1 MNPSPDRSKECLPP
15 KKRDSRQGS
24 SDQPAPED
32 DFKPPAPFRSRRQ
45 HHSTEGHR
53 ESGDLLPPPPPT
65 LPPLPLSLPWQ
76 VSYTPSGH
84 PSYLPVQV
92 GERRGSASASWR
104 EALCGRGVDRGLEH
118 TVAHHSRW
126 LSTDIP
132 PISVQPLISVPMFKS
147 VYAGESREMWS
158 YSPGRRDYS
167 SSLFSPHLFPQP
179 TVYPH
184 DTLPDSRLRYQGRWP
199 NGVEGTDSGSGP
211 SRRMPSC
218 DDRGNDNVARLD
230 GPHAN
235 GRRRQENTTRQT
247 TGRGLLPRE
256 STSAHSLPW
265 DRDPRG
271 TPKTP
276 IPPSPDLK
284 TGRAVTSQD
293 HFGGSASQ
301 AGAQIYYAVGSL
313 CQSAHHNSQKYPQ
326 LSPSVSCSP
335 RKSHHFLQSQHNS
348 HGLETEWDP
357 SAGSYH
363 PPVAVLTGPDP
374 PPSAV
379 LPHFAKGSLI
389 ELAGGHLKRV
399 EELKTEDFVRSA
411 DTLPEFHLS
420 TCTILLI
427 SPGPTYGFN
436 HLQVLLTDRNTQE
449 LLTVLAEYPFFVRD
463 RGWSSCSPQRSAQ
476 LYGLQ
481 CRQLSTGDV
490 CLALTPTPASP
501 HSGSQVQRPHIR
513 SEDVVELAE
522 RMPHAPAPPSPPA
535 VQPSPSSLLSERPRA
550 RKRRWSAPE
559 LQPGIKT
566 STHLPQGS
574 KHERQQ

>member
-15 KKRDSRQGS
+15 KKRESRQGS

-53 ESGDLLPPPPPT
+53 ESVDLLPPPPPM

-76 VSYTPSGH
+76 VSYTPSMH
-84 PSYLPVQV
+84 HSYLPVQV
-92 GERRGSASASWR
+92 GERRGSSSTPWR
-104 EALCGRGVDRGLEH
+104 ETLCGRGIDGGLEH
-118 TVAHHSRW
+118 SIPQHSRW
-126 LSTDIP
+126 LSSDIP
-132 PISVQPLISVPMFKS
+132 PISVQPLISVPTFKS
-147 VYAGESREMWS
+147 VYTAEPREMWS
-158 YSPGRRDYS
+158 YGHSRRDYS
-167 SSLFSPHLFPQP
+167 SSLFSPHHLFQQP

-184 DTLPDSRLRYQGRWP
+184 DTLPDSRLRYQGRRP
-199 NGVEGTDSGSGP
+199 NGVDSPDSRSGP

-218 DDRGNDNVARLD
+218 NDCGNDSVTRLD

-235 GRRRQENTTRQT
+235 GRRRQENTRQT
-247 TGRGLLPRE
+247 LGRGLLPRE
-256 STSAHSLPW
+256 NTSSHSSSW
-265 DRDPRG
+265 DRDCRG
-271 TPKTP
+271 TPKAP
-276 IPPSPDLK
+276 MPPSSDTK
-284 TGRAVTSQD
+284 TGKAITSQD
-293 HFGGSASQ
+293 HFGVSASQ
-301 AGAQIYYAVGSL
+301 AGAQIYYALGSL
-313 CQSAHHNSQKYPQ
+313 CPSAHHNPQAYPQ
-326 LSPSVSCSP
+326 MSPSVSCSP
-335 RKSHHFLQSQHNS
+335 RNSQFAPQSQQNS
-348 HGLETEWDP
+348 HGVETEWDP
-357 SAGSYH
+357 SAGSYR

-399 EELKTEDFVRSA
+399 EELKTEDFLRSA

-490 CLALTPTPASP
+490 CLALTPTPAS
-501 HSGSQVQRPHIR
+501 SGQVQRSPCG
-513 SEDVVELAE
+513 E
-522 RMPHAPAPPSPPA
+522 MPPPPAPAPEIQPAEPP
-535 VQPSPSSLLSERPRA
+535 RT

-559 LQPGIKT
+559 LEPGSKT

-574 KHERQQ
+574 KLERRE

>member
-1 MNPSPDRSKECLPP
+1 MNPSPDRSQECLPP

-24 SDQPAPED
+24 SDQPAPDD

-45 HHSTEGHR
+45 YYSTEGHR

-76 VSYTPSGH
+76 VSYAPSVH

-104 EALCGRGVDRGLEH
+104 EALCGRGVDGGLEH
-118 TVAHHSRW
+118 SVAHHSRW
-126 LSTDIP
+126 LSSDIP

-147 VYAGESREMWS
+147 LYAGESREMWS
-158 YSPGRRDYS
+158 YGPSRR
-167 SSLFSPHLFPQP
+167 LFSPHLFQQP

-184 DTLPDSRLRYQGRWP
+184 DTLPDGRLRYQVRRP
-199 NGVEGTDSGSGP
+199 NGVEGTGP

-218 DDRGNDNVARLD
+218 DDRGNDNVTRLD
-230 GPHAN
+230 SPHAN

-247 TGRGLLPRE
+247 TGRGLLPQE
-256 STSAHSLPW
+256 STHSSPW

-271 TPKTP
+271 TLKTP
-276 IPPSPDLK
+276 IPPSPDAR
-284 TGRAVTSQD
+284 TGRGVTSQD
-293 HFGGSASQ
+293 HFSGS

-313 CQSAHHNSQKYPQ
+313 CQSAQHNSQKHPQ
-326 LSPSVSCSP
+326 LSPSASCSP
-335 RKSHHFLQSQHNS
+335 RKSQHFQHNS
-348 HGLETEWDP
+348 HGVETEWDP

-436 HLQVLLTDRNTQE
+436 HLQVLLTDRNTQVSLARE
-449 LLTVLAEYPFFVRD
+449 ACTEIKIYCKLKVNLLKCILLM
-463 RGWSSCSPQRSAQ
+463 
-476 LYGLQ
+476 LYY
-481 CRQLSTGDV
+481 T
-490 CLALTPTPASP
+490 
-501 HSGSQVQRPHIR
+501 
-513 SEDVVELAE
+513 
-522 RMPHAPAPPSPPA
+522 
-535 VQPSPSSLLSERPRA
+535 
-550 RKRRWSAPE
+550 K
-559 LQPGIKT
+559 
-566 STHLPQGS
+566 
-574 KHERQQ
+574 